1 MEAQD
6 ARKSQANKT
15 TCKTRSQIPYCL
27 HKPECIGTTKPNRSV
42 LITIL
47 TWQFPFNPV
56 NVSNL
61 HVKGTFV
68 RGSLFPLLRHVVPLN
83 DGNCRLTIHVIK
95 GRCIRGALPHA
106 FNIGIFKYGKSNPIF
121 TTNLRTWMKVV
132 TLLLTAIIGGIFN
145 KQCEWLAWRVW

>member
-1 MEAQD
+1 MVAVWIYIESQD
-6 ARKSQANKT
+6 ARKSQANKP
-15 TCKTRSQIPYCL
+15 TCKTGSQIPYCS
-27 HKPECIGTTKPNRSV
+27 HKPECIGTTNPDRSV

-83 DGNCRLTIHVIK
+83 DGPVTRKMYPFDDVIMIFILLMFYDRTTK
-95 GRCIRGALPHA
+95 SI
-106 FNIGIFKYGKSNPIF
+106 IFKKIF
-121 TTNLRTWMKVV
+121 QIFDSIYIYIV
-132 TLLLTAIIGGIFN
+132 LLFENIIPMHYS
-145 KQCEWLAWRVW
+145 WR